1 MITLYGYKKLKK
13 GADVVLV
20 SSQQTFTCSKPTIET
35 LKKEK
40 SVRYVQR
47 WRLSGLFIVNFED
60 TSDISLVLLLL
71 TLNK

>member
-35 LKKEK
+35 LKKK
-40 SVRYVQR
+40 KV
-47 WRLSGLFIVNFED
+47 
-60 TSDISLVLLLL
+60 
-71 TLNK
+71 